1 VWLRPC
7 GGWKERSLTMW
18 RSPQAWRWD
27 WPMACTLREGS
38 VTPNGSLPTSM
49 SSTCTVPGTTPPQPE
64 KNLKKGLDMIDC
76 LYYIVV
82 AVVTAPL
89 LVTFLIHYR
98 HEDC

>member
-1 VWLRPC
+1 
-7 GGWKERSLTMW
+7 
-18 RSPQAWRWD
+18 
-27 WPMACTLREGS
+27 
-38 VTPNGSLPTSM
+38 
-49 SSTCTVPGTTPPQPE
+49 
-64 KNLKKGLDMIDC
+64 MIDC